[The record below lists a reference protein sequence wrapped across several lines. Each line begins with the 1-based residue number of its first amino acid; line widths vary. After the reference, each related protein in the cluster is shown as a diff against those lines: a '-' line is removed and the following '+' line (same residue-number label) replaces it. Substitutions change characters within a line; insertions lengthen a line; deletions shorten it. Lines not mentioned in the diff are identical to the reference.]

1 MAISRAPILLVDDEP
16 DVLETLSIVLERAG
30 YAVAT
35 ASDAAHALRLADE
48 TDFYVALVDYRLIGS
63 SMNGLELIARLYD
76 VNPHT
81 VCLLITVYNK
91 GAVGFRAARAG
102 AYNYLA
108 KPFSNQALL
117 AAVHAALAEH
127 LRRERMRD
135 RLHIDDLLVDVAA
148 RRVVIGTK
156 EVSLSRQEFDLLV
169 YLANHAD
176 RVVNYEEL
184 WKMMWRYDCPPDK
197 GTIQKAVSRLKEKI
211 GGERV
216 ACVRGEGYR
225 LAEPPS

>member
-16 DVLETLSIVLERAG
+16 DVLETLGMVLERAG

-35 ASDAAHALRLADE
+35 ASDTAHALRLADE

-63 SMNGLELIARLYD
+63 PMNGLELIARLYD

-91 GAVGFRAARAG
+91 GAVGFRAAQAG
-102 AYNYLA
+102 AFNYLA

-117 AAVHAALAEH
+117 AAVRTALAER

-135 RLHIDDLLVDVAA
+135 RLHVGDLLVDVAD
-148 RRVVIGTK
+148 RQVVIGTE

-169 YLANHAD
+169 YLVNHTD
-176 RVVNYEEL
+176 RVVNYGEL
-184 WKMMWRYDCPPDK
+184 WKMVWCYDSPLDK
-197 GTIQKAVSRLKEKI
+197 GTIQRAVSRLREKV
-211 GGERV
+211 GGKRV
-216 ACVRGEGYR
+216 VCVRGEGYR
-225 LAEPPS
+225 LVEPSS

>member
-1 MAISRAPILLVDDEP
+1 MAMSRTPILLVDDEP
-16 DVLETLSIVLERAG
+16 DVLETLGMVLELAG

-35 ASDAAHALRLADE
+35 ASDAAHALRLAGE

-63 SMNGLELIARLYD
+63 PMDGLELIARLYD

-102 AYNYLA
+102 AFNYLA
-108 KPFSNQALL
+108 KPFSSRALL
-117 AAVHAALAEH
+117 TAVRAALAER

-135 RLHIDDLLVDVAA
+135 RLHIGDLLVDVAA
-148 RRVVIGTK
+148 RQVVIDTEK
-156 EVSLSRQEFDLLV
+156 VSLSRQEFDLLV
-169 YLANHAD
+169 YLANHTD

-184 WKMMWRYDCPPDK
+184 WKMVWRYDSPLDK
-197 GTIQKAVSRLKEKI
+197 GTIQRAVSRLREKV
-211 GGERV
+211 GGERIV
-216 ACVRGEGYR
+216 CVRREGYR
-225 LAEPPS
+225 LVEPSS

>member
-16 DVLETLSIVLERAG
+16 DVLETLGMVLERAG

-35 ASDAAHALRLADE
+35 AGDAAHALRLADE
-48 TDFYVALVDYRLIGS
+48 TDFYLALVDYRLIGS
-63 SMNGLELIARLYD
+63 PMDGLELIARLYD
-76 VNPHT
+76 VNPRT

-91 GAVGFRAARAG
+91 GAVGFRAAQAG
-102 AYNYLA
+102 AFDYLV

-117 AAVHAALAEH
+117 AAVRAALAER

-135 RLHIDDLLVDVAA
+135 RLRIGDLLMDVAA
-148 RRVVIGTK
+148 RRVVIGTE
-156 EVSLSRQEFDLLV
+156 EVSLSKQEFDLLV
-169 YLANHAD
+169 YLVNHTD

-184 WKMMWRYDCPPDK
+184 WKMVWRYDSPLDK
-197 GTIQKAVSRLKEKI
+197 GTIQKAVSRLRKKV

-216 ACVRGEGYR
+216 VCVRGEGYR
-225 LAEPPS
+225 LVESSS